1 MDCPSIVRLTKGDNF
16 FCLCKDIST
25 TEDTARVSWL
35 RDDEVFKNSR
45 LFHEEELYLRNITAE
60 DGGIYT
66 CSVRTDTMIDEIN
79 LEVFVH
85 PGRYTS
91 SCGNKKA

>member
-1 MDCPSIVRLTKGDNF
+1 LTKGDNF